1 MQRKK
6 DARWQTLHAEKELCA
21 REVTAQGRVCMQIKK
36 EPCARRRGKWP
47 DAWLLRE
54 KVGAPDHK
62 QTKKNA
68 KWPVIKKGAAR
79 QKGRRQTCDRSKR
92 CCATKKK
99 LQVTDLRG
107 QAGQT
112 PVQPVHQ
119 GSSTG
124 FNPGAP
130 GKIWSK
136 AAELK
141 FSCKV
146 QLASSAELESS
157 AGQASWA
164 QKKSL
169 H

>member
-1 MQRKK
+1 
-6 DARWQTLHAEKELCA
+6 
-21 REVTAQGRVCMQIKK
+21 
-36 EPCARRRGKWP
+36 
-47 DAWLLRE
+47 
-54 KVGAPDHK
+54 VGAPDHK
-62 QTKKNA
+62 QTKKKREMTGHKERCSA
-68 KWPVIKKGAAR
+68 TKRQETDLRPVKKVLR
-79 QKGRRQTCDRSKR
+79 DQ
-92 CCATKKK
+92 KKK

-157 AGQASWA
+157 AGQAS
-164 QKKSL
+164 
-169 H
+169 